1 MDTHV
6 TCSSAKYFINPI
18 YINSVPLLTQKMG
31 FASREQNEILRVIL
45 KRINVVGIK
54 LTGKATGSKDR
65 DTIKMLI

>member
-31 FASREQNEILRVIL
+31 FASRE
-45 KRINVVGIK
+45 
-54 LTGKATGSKDR
+54 
-65 DTIKMLI
+65 